1 MIEQQR
7 RRLLRHG
14 FVFLFL
20 ALWLGLAIMVFPRP
34 MKWMVG
40 HLTALLTAVILLSVG
55 HAWRDLALTA
65 RQRTIAFW
73 CGLVG
78 AYDGFI
84 ANIWSAAFNIPGPA
98 TSPGELPT
106 GLSGAV
112 FLLMFLIVVVT
123 LMVGFG
129 MLVYGMRGET
139 VSDSKRVVAV

>member
-84 ANIWSAAFNIPGPA
+84 AKSGAQHS
-98 TSPGELPT
+98 TSPDRQPVLASYRP
-106 GLSGAV
+106 
-112 FLLMFLIVVVT
+112 
-123 LMVGFG
+123 
-129 MLVYGMRGET
+129 
-139 VSDSKRVVAV
+139 DCRVLCSF